1 MISLRPLHGMIGKT
15 PWGVRENTEI
25 PKHILDVLDIEA
37 LKKAKSIAESP
48 VRKNKEQK
56 KADD

>member
-15 PWGVRENTEI
+15 PWSVKENTEI

-48 VRKNKEQK
+48 PRKNREPK

>member
-1 MISLRPLHGMIGKT
+1 MIGKT
-15 PWGVRENTEI
+15 PWSVKENTEI

-48 VRKNKEQK
+48 PRKNREPK